1 MTVYIENETKEFD
14 FDFQKVIN
22 DCVEETLD
30 HVDFPYESQIN
41 VMITDEDTI
50 KEINKEQRNID
61 SATDVL
67 SFPMLEFPKPLDF
80 DGIDEDI
87 IAYDMDS
94 EEVVLGDIYIGE
106 NKVIYDNE
114 ELVLEHDY
122 KAVSIS
128 YFLPIYENL
137 NNITYEYT
145 VEGRDSDWTYI
156 DSRNTLNIK
165 GLNPGKY
172 TLKIRARD
180 GNGSLT
186 KETPINIRV
195 KNPIWKTPLAY
206 LTYIIILS
214 AVSFYILNYVKKY

>member
-94 EEVVLGDIYIGE
+94 EEVVLGDIVLCREKIFSQAEEYGHEPIREMAFLVVHSMLHLLGFDHNHDVDE
-106 NKVIYDNE
+106 INE
-114 ELVLEHDY
+114 LTQMTIQMEKLQEEILT
-122 KAVSIS
+122 K
-128 YFLPIYENL
+128 
-137 NNITYEYT
+137 
-145 VEGRDSDWTYI
+145 
-156 DSRNTLNIK
+156 LNI
-165 GLNPGKY
+165 L
-172 TLKIRARD
+172 R
-180 GNGSLT
+180 
-186 KETPINIRV
+186 
-195 KNPIWKTPLAY
+195 
-206 LTYIIILS
+206 
-214 AVSFYILNYVKKY
+214 